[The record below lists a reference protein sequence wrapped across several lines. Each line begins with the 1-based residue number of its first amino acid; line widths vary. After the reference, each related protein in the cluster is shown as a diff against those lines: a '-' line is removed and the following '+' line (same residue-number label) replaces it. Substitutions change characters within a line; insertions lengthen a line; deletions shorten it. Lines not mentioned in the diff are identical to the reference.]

1 MIRCDGFPEPGCGK
15 EAEQRIFGYDLCSD
29 CARTFVSGDTDE
41 LRVKVA
47 QLEVRLSALK
57 EILTDPVNQLEQTK
71 GGYYIYRFDLETM
84 HRIADAIGLPKA
96 GEVLASYTPQEL
108 TKLIR

>member
-1 MIRCDGFPEPGCGK
+1 MTDAIENAKQYLERMSTFPGK
-15 EAEQRIFGYDLCSD
+15 NDCLDHLAAVIETAEAG
-29 CARTFVSGDTDE
+29 
-41 LRVKVA
+41 RV
-47 QLEVRLSALK
+47 ALAALN

-84 HRIADAIGLPKA
+84 HRIADALGIESAPTQPTL
-96 GEVLASYTPQEL
+96 SYYTPNEL